1 MFQIDQLGHDH
12 HHIEHGRCVSQG
24 DYPSLKDSSAK
35 DQIGGDETEAVVLA
49 VFEFSRNSICSEVQ
63 LLT

>member
-1 MFQIDQLGHDH
+1 MTILILSMADASGET
-12 HHIEHGRCVSQG
+12 ITR
-24 DYPSLKDSSAK
+24 SLKDSSAK